1 VDFNLELEAHLN
13 DMAAR
18 RVPDSNWLFPS
29 PQRGNSDRRA
39 KTFRDSFSDARKK
52 AKLGSVSFH
61 DLRHYFASMAVMSG
75 IDFKTIAEWLGH
87 QDGGMLVGKV
97 YGHLLPEHRKRMAER
112 LVFSPTIIKF
122 SSLTSSAFTSAVE
135 S

>member
-1 VDFNLELEAHLN
+1 
-13 DMAAR
+13 
-18 RVPDSNWLFPS
+18 
-29 PQRGNSDRRA
+29 
-39 KTFRDSFSDARKK
+39 
-52 AKLGSVSFH
+52 
-61 DLRHYFASMAVMSG
+61 MAVMSG

-97 YGHLLPEHRKRMAER
+97 YGHLLPEHRQRMAER

-122 SSLTSSAFTSAVE
+122 SSQTSSAFTSAVE